1 MPAYLLLVL
10 AILTRVVPH
19 HGWMNFT
26 AVGGALLYFG
36 ARRSWREMLAPL
48 AALMVTDY
56 CLTVYAYHY
65 PFAWTGYVTTWAWYL
80 AVMVLG
86 MILLKSRTTWLRVGA
101 GVLLGPTS
109 FFLISN
115 YAVWVGGDHV
125 SPDPR
130 GARDVLCRRSAVL
143 PQRPAFDGHCCGA
156 GFRASGAGAEGSAR
170 PAGKHSRGAVNRDNL
185 GIRGGQL
192 PRGLPRLEERGAES
206 GRLNCTTRGAVHLNL
221 CIFLT

>member
-19 HGWMNFT
+19 HDWFNFT

-56 CLTVYAYHY
+56 CLTVFGYHY
-65 PFAWTGYVTTWAWYL
+65 SFVWTAYVTTWAWYL

-86 MILLKSRTTWLRVGA
+86 RVLLKSQTTWLRVGA
-101 GVLLGPTS
+101 GVVLGPTS

-115 YAVWVGGDHV
+115 YAVWVGGNMY
-125 SPDPR
+125 PR
-130 GARDVLCRRSAVL
+130 TLAGLAACYAAAVPFYRNDL
-143 PQRPAFDGHCCGA
+143 LSTAIV
-156 GFRASGAGAEGSAR
+156 AGAAFGIPVLLRKTRLDRADGSVA
-170 PAGKHSRGAVNRDNL
+170 AY
-185 GIRGGQL
+185 
-192 PRGLPRLEERGAES
+192 
-206 GRLNCTTRGAVHLNL
+206 
-221 CIFLT
+221 

>member
-19 HGWMNFT
+19 HDWLNFT

-56 CLTVYAYHY
+56 CLTVFAYHY
-65 PFAWTGYVTTWAWYL
+65 SFVWTAYVTTWAWYV

-86 MILLKSRTTWLRVGA
+86 RILLKSQTTWLRVGA
-101 GVLLGPTS
+101 GVVLGPTS

-115 YAVWVGGDHV
+115 YAVWVGGTMY
-125 SPDPR
+125 PR
-130 GARDVLCRRSAVL
+130 TL
-143 PQRPAFDGHCCGA
+143 A
-156 GFRASGAGAEGSAR
+156 GLATCYAAAIPFYRNDLLSTAIVAGAAF
-170 PAGKHSRGAVNRDNL
+170 
-185 GIRGGQL
+185 
-192 PRGLPRLEERGAES
+192 GLPVLLRKTRLDQAAIEAR
-206 GRLNCTTRGAVHLNL
+206 
-221 CIFLT
+221 